1 MTSLKIA
8 VLHYQVVSKYIL
20 ISTENSDVK
29 YALNTKLNYFNWHN
43 YGINYIVQLT
53 KTFKT
58 TIIEMHHSKKTL
70 VHKYKLNKVFN
81 TRAYVQY

>member
-29 YALNTKLNYFNWHN
+29 YALNTKLNYFN
-43 YGINYIVQLT
+43 
-53 KTFKT
+53 
-58 TIIEMHHSKKTL
+58 
-70 VHKYKLNKVFN
+70 
-81 TRAYVQY
+81 